1 MHKESVHRKD
11 LGLVVFHQLRISIIT
26 ISTDQI
32 CIESV
37 YVKEYS
43 SNPAFA
49 LTCHFLVLS
58 LQLDRRYTP
67 RWCILVHACIFYRR
81 TRDSLSKEDTK
92 QVNVLLCRVFVLT
105 GPWLPINAHNF
116 IYKLPMIS
124 LLASYAAS
132 ICLSSL
138 SNVYTP
144 CWKRKH
150 DSHSICRPIAT
161 CYACMCVVRQHIC
174 SFWLMMADEKE
185 YYLFQSCLRNE
196 IFALPA
202 YKTPTMIL
210 T

>member
-1 MHKESVHRKD
+1 MAEIFEREKKRVKNGRIERRNKVVFFAAACVFICIERNMHKESVHRKD

-105 GPWLPINAHNF
+105 GP
-116 IYKLPMIS
+116 
-124 LLASYAAS
+124 
-132 ICLSSL
+132 
-138 SNVYTP
+138 
-144 CWKRKH
+144 
-150 DSHSICRPIAT
+150 
-161 CYACMCVVRQHIC
+161 
-174 SFWLMMADEKE
+174 
-185 YYLFQSCLRNE
+185 
-196 IFALPA
+196 
-202 YKTPTMIL
+202 
-210 T
+210 